1 LKNKGPII
9 PTQKERIMS
18 ENINRADVTLNLKD
32 VHGQPITD
40 EVEVTFYNQKV
51 QSFNIRFPVK
61 LKGKSVVLQG
71 VPAFP
76 TGLAE
81 VFIKPKRYRY
91 KSIFL
96 NVIGGQENSI
106 NEDMF
111 VDPDHARPTLM
122 DFDDLKAKLY
132 GIDLLRILEK
142 SGIKKAAWNDLDKRN
157 RATVLNLSAKMF
169 HDKLKNGDSL
179 ISNVEAITQKL
190 LDKNHRERIYATVN
204 GNLLGAL
211 RKFPEQYRSVSGSL
225 HKFFDDWIP
234 VNQQNSFKSRN
245 NAGNIQFTFA
255 TNPANGSLADID
267 LDDHTGIKHAA
278 DVIKHKISGANTNPY
293 DLHQVLVYFQGIDP
307 GYRLL

>member
-1 LKNKGPII
+1 
-9 PTQKERIMS
+9 MS
-18 ENINRADVTLNLKD
+18 DVNRADVTVNLKD
-32 VHGQPITD
+32 VYGQGITD
-40 EVEVTFYNQKV
+40 EVEITFYNQKV
-51 QSFNIRFPVK
+51 QSLNLRFNVK
-61 LKGKSVVLQG
+61 FKGKPAVLPG

-96 NVIGGQENSI
+96 NVIGGQDNSI
-106 NEDMF
+106 NEDLF

-122 DFDDLKAKLY
+122 DFDDLKAKVY
-132 GIDLLRILEK
+132 GTELLRILEK

-179 ISNVEAITQKL
+179 ISNVDTIVQKM
-190 LDKNHRERIYATVN
+190 LDKNHRERIYAIVN
-204 GNLLGAL
+204 GNLLAAL
-211 RKFPEQYRSVSGSL
+211 RKFPEQFRSVSGSL
-225 HKFFDDWIP
+225 HKFFDDWTP

-245 NAGNIQFTFA
+245 DTGNIQFTFA
-255 TNPANGSLADID
+255 TNPTGASLADID

-278 DVIKHKISGANTNPY
+278 DVLRHKITGANTNPY
-293 DLHQVLVYFQGIDP
+293 DLHQILVYFQGIDP